1 MQRPLARTR
10 LRFVSRRDLV
20 VTVLPLAVALGVA
33 TWAVLERW
41 VPGLLDPG
49 EAAPWA
55 VVRNVVGREVGAR
68 RAVWGS

>member
-1 MQRPLARTR
+1 MKDR
-10 LRFVSRRDLV
+10 LRDELRDHIDRL
-20 VTVLPLAVALGVA
+20 TSDFIAQGI
-33 TWAVLERW
+33 
-41 VPGLLDPG
+41 DPA